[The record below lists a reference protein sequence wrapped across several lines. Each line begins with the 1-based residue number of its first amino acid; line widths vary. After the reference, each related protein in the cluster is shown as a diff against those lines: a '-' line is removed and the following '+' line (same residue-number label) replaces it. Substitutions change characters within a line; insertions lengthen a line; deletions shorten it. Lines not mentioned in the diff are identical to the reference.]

1 MLLVTSSKYVYRL
14 KIRLV
19 EGIVSFA
26 IFDLVFC
33 FISDKKCFYAK
44 SVTMRKKKKKESEPA
59 WSLLVMVIRILSIG
73 WMIFFL
79 VFNSLS
85 TYIDYVCNELS
96 LVCFCCYHLLF
107 L

>member
-44 SVTMRKKKKKESEPA
+44 SVTMRKKKKRKRTSVVVV
-59 WSLLVMVIRILSIG
+59 SDGNTNIINRVDD
-73 WMIFFL
+73 FFSR
-79 VFNSLS
+79 FQ
-85 TYIDYVCNELS
+85 
-96 LVCFCCYHLLF
+96 
-107 L
+107 